1 MGSLQILILGSDFMK
16 IVIIIIGIIFIVIF
30 LLFLE
35 CSLILAKRE
44 DEYMEK
50 CLNLKKQ

>member
-1 MGSLQILILGSDFMK
+1 MK
-16 IVIIIIGIIFIVIF
+16 IFIILFGIIFIVLF

-44 DEYMEK
+44 DEYMER
-50 CLNLKKQ
+50 CLNIKK

>member
-1 MGSLQILILGSDFMK
+1 MK
-16 IVIIIIGIIFIVIF
+16 IFLIIIGIIFVIIF

-44 DEYMEK
+44 DEYMEIY
-50 CLNLKKQ
+50 LNFKNKT

>member
-1 MGSLQILILGSDFMK
+1 MNIILILLG
-16 IVIIIIGIIFIVIF
+16 IIIIIF

-35 CSLILAKRE
+35 CSLIIAKRE

-50 CLNLKKQ
+50 LFNDK

>member
-1 MGSLQILILGSDFMK
+1 MK
-16 IVIIIIGIIFIVIF
+16 IFLIIIGIIFVIIF

-44 DEYMEK
+44 DEYMES
-50 CLNLKKQ
+50 NLEIKNNM

>member
-1 MGSLQILILGSDFMK
+1 MNIILILLG
-16 IVIIIIGIIFIVIF
+16 IIIIIF

-35 CSLILAKRE
+35 CSLIIAKRE

-50 CLNLKKQ
+50 LFNDE

>member
-1 MGSLQILILGSDFMK
+1 MK
-16 IVIIIIGIIFIVIF
+16 IFLIIIGIIFVIIF

-44 DEYMEK
+44 DEYMK
-50 CLNLKKQ
+50 IYLNFKNKT

>member
-1 MGSLQILILGSDFMK
+1 MK

-35 CSLILAKRE
+35 CSLILAKKE
-44 DEYMEK
+44 DEYMER
-50 CLNLKKQ
+50 NFKKRIDFFK